1 MTGPVVLFVIVVLLA
16 LLARRWPMGGP
27 PASYTCRSGARVEGD
42 LDLPVADCEHQSPD
56 LCVSWDYPMITVD
69 GAEYQIAG
77 WCRECGALRVFA
89 SDDLDEER
97 WLLPRKGASRG

>member
-1 MTGPVVLFVIVVLLA
+1 M
-16 LLARRWPMGGP
+16 
-27 PASYTCRSGARVEGD
+27 
-42 LDLPVADCEHQSPD
+42 ADCEHQSPD
-56 LCVSWDYPMITVD
+56 LCVWDYPMITVD

-77 WCRECGALRVFA
+77 WCRECGALRVFT

>member
-1 MTGPVVLFVIVVLLA
+1 MADAPKLFGK
-16 LLARRWPMGGP
+16 P
-27 PASYTCRSGARVEGD
+27 GADPIDGD
-42 LDLPVADCEHQSPD
+42 LAACVADCPESCRTATDPGCEHSSPD

>member
-1 MTGPVVLFVIVVLLA
+1 MTEDA
-16 LLARRWPMGGP
+16 LEAQSMGAP
-27 PASYTCRSGARVEGD
+27 CA
-42 LDLPVADCEHQSPD
+42 HQSPD

-89 SDDLDEER
+89 SDNLNEER
-97 WLLPRKGASRG
+97 WLLPRKRDSRR